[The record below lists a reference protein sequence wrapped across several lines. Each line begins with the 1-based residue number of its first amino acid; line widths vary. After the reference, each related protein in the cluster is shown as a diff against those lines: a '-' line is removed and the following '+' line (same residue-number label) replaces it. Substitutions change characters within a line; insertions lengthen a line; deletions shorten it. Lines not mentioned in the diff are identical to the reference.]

1 MKGDTM
7 RAGVIGAMDEEI
19 SMLRDRL
26 TSANI
31 IDIADFSFY
40 SGQLE
45 GVDVILLKGGIGK
58 VNAAIG
64 STLINIL
71 FNPNCIINTGSA
83 GALCTELE
91 IGDVIISNEVRHHD
105 VDVTAFGYEYGQVP
119 AMPSSYLPSNALIKM
134 ALQSSTNMPEIRVKS
149 GLIATGDS
157 FMCDPEKINQIR
169 KKMPMI
175 QVVEMEAAAI
185 AQTCHQFGKNFLI
198 IRSVSDV
205 AGRTSPTT
213 FEMFLEKA
221 AQNSIK
227 IVLGIIKE
235 LKQYEKEN
243 ERRSKESI
251 QRRKKESLKYEK
263 YIQLRYRSQA
273 A

>member
-1 MKGDTM
+1 M

-19 SMLRDRL
+19 RMLREHL
-26 TSANI
+26 VSSSI
-31 IDIADFSFY
+31 INVAGFSFY
-40 SGQLE
+40 SGRLE
-45 GVDVILLKGGIGK
+45 GLDVVLFKSGIGK

-64 STLINIL
+64 TTLINVL

-83 GALCTELE
+83 GAICAELE

-119 AMPSSYLPSNALIKM
+119 AMPSSYLPNKSLIKM
-134 ALQSSTNMPEIRVKS
+134 AMQSSENMPGIRVKN

-157 FMCDPEKINQIR
+157 FMCDPEKIKQIR
-169 KKMPMI
+169 IKMPMI
-175 QVVEMEAAAI
+175 QVAEMEAAAI
-185 AQTCHQFGKNFLI
+185 AQTCHQFGKSFLI

-235 LKQYEKEN
+235 LKQYENNK

-251 QRRKKESLKYEK
+251 QRRKKEFLKHERF
-263 YIQLRYRSQA
+263 IQFCYRPRA
-273 A
+273 T

>member
-1 MKGDTM
+1 M

-19 SMLRDRL
+19 SILRDRL
-26 TSANI
+26 VSASTI
-31 IDIADFSFY
+31 ETAGFSFY

-45 GVDVILLKGGIGK
+45 GIDVVLLKSGIGK

-64 STLINIL
+64 ATLINVL

-83 GALCTELE
+83 GAISAELE

-119 AMPSSYLPSNALIKM
+119 SMPSAYLPNNSLIKM
-134 ALQSSTNMPEIRVKS
+134 AMQSSENIPGIRAKS

-157 FMCDPEKINQIR
+157 FMCDPEKIKQIR
-169 KKMPMI
+169 IKMPMI

-185 AQTCHQFGKNFLI
+185 AQTCHQFGKSFLI
-198 IRSVSDV
+198 IRSVSDI

-213 FEMFLEKA
+213 FEMFLENA
-221 AQNSIK
+221 ARNSIK

-235 LKQYEKEN
+235 LKQYENKN
-243 ERRSKESI
+243 ERRSEESI
-251 QRRKKESLKYEK
+251 QRRKKESLKHEK

>member
-1 MKGDTM
+1 M
-7 RAGVIGAMDEEI
+7 RAGIIGAMDEEI
-19 SMLRDRL
+19 RMLRDRL
-26 TSANI
+26 VSASI
-31 IDIADFSFY
+31 LDISGFSFY

-45 GVDVILLKGGIGK
+45 GVDVVLLKSGIGK

-64 STLINIL
+64 ATLINVL

-83 GALCTELE
+83 GAICAELE

-119 AMPSSYLPSNALIKM
+119 AMPSSYLPNDSLIKM
-134 ALQSSTNMPEIRVKS
+134 AVQSSENIPGIRVRN

-157 FMCDPEKINQIR
+157 FICDPEKIKQIR
-169 KKMPMI
+169 IKMPMI
-175 QVVEMEAAAI
+175 QVAEMEAAAI
-185 AQTCHQFGKNFLI
+185 AQTCHQFGKSFLI
-198 IRSVSDV
+198 IRSVSDI

-213 FEMFLEKA
+213 FEVFLEKA

-235 LKQYEKEN
+235 LKQYENQK
-243 ERRSKESI
+243 ERRSEESI
-251 QRRKKESLKYEK
+251 QRRKKESLKHEK
-263 YIQLRYRSQA
+263 YIQLRYRSRA